1 MVYLILFFVSFISAT
16 LFPLGSE
23 ALLIYDI
30 KEGYNIYLLLIFAT
44 LGNSLGSIVNY
55 YLGLKG
61 EEYLIEK
68 NLIKK
73 EEPKEIPYNDKIVC
87 DKIVSWPGER
97 TQLFGQTLV

>member
-1 MVYLILFFVSFISAT
+1 M
-16 LFPLGSE
+16 
-23 ALLIYDI
+23 IY
-30 KEGYNIYLLLIFAT
+30 
-44 LGNSLGSIVNY
+44 
-55 YLGLKG
+55 
-61 EEYLIEK
+61 IEK